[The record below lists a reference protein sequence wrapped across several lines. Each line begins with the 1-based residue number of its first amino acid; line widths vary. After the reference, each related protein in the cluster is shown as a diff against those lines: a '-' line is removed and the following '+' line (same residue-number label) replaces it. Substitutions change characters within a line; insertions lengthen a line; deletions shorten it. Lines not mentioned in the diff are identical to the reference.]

1 LMWISLEITILIT
14 MLIGT
19 ILLVTIIGRIL
30 LPMVMVMVTLMVI
43 YYILKAQYRGSKI
56 GAPH

>member
-1 LMWISLEITILIT
+1 

-30 LPMVMVMVTLMVI
+30 SPMVMVMVTLMVI
-43 YYILKAQYRGSKI
+43 YYILKAQYGDPKQSHHVD
-56 GAPH
+56 PHH